1 MRKYEPRIMQIF
13 RLNHGGNCHSLIL
26 ILILMPIKTR
36 IDNVFGQKIQTRQN
50 TTEQN
55 TNCQNT
61 NVTKYTCKKIQMEQN
76 TDRAKC
82 KNSKIQKDKIR
93 IAKIQV

>member
-1 MRKYEPRIMQIF
+1 
-13 RLNHGGNCHSLIL
+13 
-26 ILILMPIKTR
+26 MPIKTR

-61 NVTKYTCKKIQMEQN
+61 NVTKYKCNKIQ
-76 TDRAKC
+76 TKY
-82 KNSKIQKDKIR
+82 KIWNYEHDKM
-93 IAKIQV
+93 

>member
-55 TNCQNT
+55 TSCQNT
-61 NVTKYTCKKIQMEQN
+61 NVTKYKCNQIQMEQN
-76 TDRAKC
+76 T
-82 KNSKIQKDKIR
+82 NSKNT
-93 IAKIQV
+93 KIQPPYSRPPSLTH